1 MWPSFQYSKNGAEAV
16 EWRNVGISAFSEYR
30 EHDHQPSQPR
40 HDGRRGPSTL
50 DYTFCHVHESP
61 IIV

>member
-16 EWRNVGISAFSEYR
+16 EWRNVRSLRFRSTESTTT
-30 EHDHQPSQPR
+30 SQASPVMMAV
-40 HDGRRGPSTL
+40 GGPSTL